1 MKIGTNVRNSEAV
14 HVLRKIVITMRNSNF
29 VTKSV
34 KHSKSK
40 NEKVWRWIYE
50 KTVCISM
57 IRRLQL
63 KSEYDERIIKF
74 LLLIMK
80 LEGKEKLK
88 KSLVV

>member
-40 NEKVWRWIYE
+40 NEKV
-50 KTVCISM
+50 
-57 IRRLQL
+57 
-63 KSEYDERIIKF
+63 
-74 LLLIMK
+74 
-80 LEGKEKLK
+80 
-88 KSLVV
+88 